1 MHLNLSDNLITFFV
15 KITCLYDTL
24 YFRKFFLTLMN
35 NFYVVFCKIVPVIN
49 LNKFF

>member
-24 YFRKFFLTLMN
+24 CFRKFFWTLMN
-35 NFYVVFCKIVPVIN
+35 KFYVVY
-49 LNKFF
+49 

>member
-24 YFRKFFLTLMN
+24 YFRKFFWTLMN
-35 NFYVVFCKIVPVIN
+35 KFYVVYWKIRPVIN